1 MAVKKP
7 LLAPVWAET
16 GETVRPTDA
25 EISEGWP
32 LSATPPSR
40 QRFNWILGWL
50 AQNVAYLR
58 QSGIPPWDPEE
69 GYPADAVVIHNH
81 GLWVS
86 KRKNTNVEPG
96 TSPDDWA
103 GAAELLGGV
112 VQKIVAGTGVAVSP
126 VEGTGEVTISA
137 TGDGV
142 VQKIVAGTGVTVSP
156 VKGTGEVTISATG
169 GVKEIV
175 AGDNITIEEADGVVT
190 INATD
195 QSGGGT
201 GGVGKIIAGAGI
213 SVNPASGTG
222 DVTIS
227 STVSAPTTGGKV
239 ADIGAWRIIV
249 GTGTTITGYLDTVTM
264 PKPLG
269 AVLAIG
275 VTEYNAVGWGPP
287 GPNGEVTGTVTAFGT
302 MPHPDP
308 DKFKLSVAT
317 LDVAQNKWFYPGLTS
332 TPGGVGIQYIAI
344 GENPDYVPPKPA
356 P

>member
-112 VQKIVAGTGVAVSP
+112 VQKIVAGA
-126 VEGTGEVTISA
+126 
-137 TGDGV
+137 
-142 VQKIVAGTGVTVSP
+142 GVTVSP
-156 VKGTGEVTISATG
+156 VEGTGEVTISATG

-249 GTGTTITGYLDTVTM
+249 GTGKTITGYLDTVTM

-275 VTEYNAVGWGPP
+275 VTEHNAVGWGPP
-287 GPNGEVTGTVTAFGT
+287 GPNGEVTNGVTVFGT
-302 MPHPDP
+302 APHPDA
-308 DKFKLSVAT
+308 DKFRLSCAAWDT
-317 LDVAQNKWFYPGLTS
+317 AQNKWFYPGLAS
-332 TPGGVGIQYIAI
+332 ASGGVAIQYIAI
-344 GENPDYVPPKPA
+344 GENPDYVPPAPA

>member
-1 MAVKKP
+1 MSVTKRP

-16 GETVRPTDA
+16 GETVRPTNA

-50 AQNVAYLR
+50 AQSVAYLR
-58 QSGIPPWDPEE
+58 QSGVPLWDPEE
-69 GYPADAVVIHNH
+69 DYPADAVVIHNH

-86 KRKNTNVEPG
+86 KRENTNVAPG

-103 GAAELLGGV
+103 GAAELL
-112 VQKIVAGTGVAVSP
+112 AGSG
-126 VEGTGEVTISA
+126 
-137 TGDGV
+137 GV

-156 VKGTGEVTISATG
+156 AEGTGKVTISATG
-169 GVKEIV
+169 G
-175 AGDNITIEEADGVVT
+175 
-190 INATD
+190 
-195 QSGGGT
+195 
-201 GGVGKIIAGAGI
+201 GGVSKIIAGEGVTISPAG
-213 SVNPASGTG
+213 GTG

-227 STVSAPTTGGKV
+227 ASGGSGGGGVIPPTPGDHSLDVGF
-239 ADIGAWRIIV
+239 WRIIV

-275 VTEYNAVGWGPP
+275 VTEHNVGGWGPP
-287 GPNGEVTGTVTAFGT
+287 GPNGEVTNGVTVFGT
-302 MPHPDP
+302 APHPDA
-308 DKFKLSVAT
+308 DKFRLSCAAWDT
-317 LDVAQNKWFYPGLTS
+317 AQNKWFYPGLAS
-332 TPGGVGIQYIAI
+332 ASGGVAIQYIAI
-344 GENPDYVPPKPA
+344 GENPDYVPPAPA

>member
-1 MAVKKP
+1 MAVTEKP

-50 AQNVAYLR
+50 AQSVAYLR
-58 QSGIPPWDPEE
+58 QSGIPLWDPEE
-69 GYPADAVVIHNH
+69 SYPADAVVIHSH

-86 KRKNTNVEPG
+86 KRENTNVAPG

-103 GAAELLGGV
+103 GAAELL
-112 VQKIVAGTGVAVSP
+112 AGSG
-126 VEGTGEVTISA
+126 
-137 TGDGV
+137 GV

-156 VKGTGEVTISATG
+156 VEGTGEVTISATG
-169 GVKEIV
+169 G
-175 AGDNITIEEADGVVT
+175 
-190 INATD
+190 
-195 QSGGGT
+195 GGG
-201 GGVGKIIAGAGI
+201 GVTPPSPGDHSLDAGF
-213 SVNPASGTG
+213 
-222 DVTIS
+222 
-227 STVSAPTTGGKV
+227 
-239 ADIGAWRIIV
+239 WRIIV
-249 GTGTTITGYLDTVTM
+249 GTGVTITGYLDTVTM

-275 VTEYNAVGWGPP
+275 VTERNAEGWGPP

-302 MPHPDP
+302 SPHPDA
-308 DKFKLSVAT
+308 DKFKLSVAAWDT
-317 LDVAQNKWFYPGLTS
+317 IQNKWFYPGLTTA
-332 TPGGVGIQYIAI
+332 TPPGVVTIQYIAI
-344 GENPDYVPPKPA
+344 GENPDYVPPTPA